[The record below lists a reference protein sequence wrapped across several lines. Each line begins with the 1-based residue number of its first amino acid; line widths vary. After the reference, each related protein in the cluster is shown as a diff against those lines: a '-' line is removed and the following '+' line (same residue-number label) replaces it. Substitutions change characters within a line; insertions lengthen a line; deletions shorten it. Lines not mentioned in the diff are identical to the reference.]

1 MTQRKPA
8 PKLDKL
14 SDFSKSE
21 LQIDKRHFESLSEI
35 PSKNMKKKVIDNQR
49 RSPFENFY
57 KNLSPKARARI
68 TGICFNDDD
77 AKSFNGNRSLTSA
90 KQRRRLERQIEQAE
104 VIKEIAGKQL
114 IIGDVMSR
122 LDELQEYKNSYI
134 EPEPQ
139 LPYRMRSNEKRS
151 VTGFESDSMSLDEFS
166 ENSTGRK
173 LNTIQTTKQIKKVN
187 RELNEQYFN
196 LTSRSKR
203 VTVVT
208 DKPLTPNNLKI
219 HFSDRRKR
227 TMR

>member
-1 MTQRKPA
+1 MTK
-8 PKLDKL
+8 
-14 SDFSKSE
+14 
-21 LQIDKRHFESLSEI
+21 
-35 PSKNMKKKVIDNQR
+35 
-49 RSPFENFY
+49 
-57 KNLSPKARARI
+57 
-68 TGICFNDDD
+68 
-77 AKSFNGNRSLTSA
+77 
-90 KQRRRLERQIEQAE
+90 
-104 VIKEIAGKQL
+104 
-114 IIGDVMSR
+114 

-151 VTGFESDSMSLDEFS
+151 VTGFESENTMSINEFS
-166 ENSTGRK
+166 EGSTGRK

-203 VTVVT
+203 ITVVT
-208 DKPLTPNNLKI
+208 HDKPLTPNNLRI